1 MAVQVIVLN
10 GVSSAGKST
19 LARALQDALPE
30 EWLTFGI
37 DTLITGMPWRMSGQ
51 PEGLVFE
58 DDGRVIAGPTFLAM
72 EAQWREGIAAI
83 ARAGARIIL
92 DEVMLGGAGEQARW
106 REVLAGLEVLW
117 VGVTCDPAVAAE
129 REAARPDRVP
139 GMAASQAPVVH
150 AGVAYDIVADTS
162 LHSAAECAEQ
172 IAAKMWRGLKEPHT
186 LAP

>member
-10 GVSSAGKST
+10 GVSSSGKST
-19 LARALQDALPE
+19 LARALQDALE
-30 EWLTFGI
+30 DEWLTFGI

-58 DDGRVIAGPTFLAM
+58 DDGRVVAGPTFRAM
-72 EAQWREGIAAI
+72 EAQWREGMAAMV
-83 ARAGARIIL
+83 RAGARIIL
-92 DEVMLGGAGEQARW
+92 DEVMLGGADGQARW

-117 VGVTCDPAVAAE
+117 VGVNCDLAVAAA
-129 REAARPDRVP
+129 REAARADRAP

-150 AGVAYDIVADTS
+150 AGVAYDLVVDAS
-162 LHSAAECAEQ
+162 RHSAAECAGQ
-172 IAAKMWRGLKEPHT
+172 IVAKIWRGLKEPHT